1 MLTKD
6 QARLWERWSRAT
18 VTINLHA
25 CVKLENGMWCQLL
38 IPCTWTGGKKHARE
52 WQKVGDA
59 DFRLRVL
66 VMEYIYYQCGVHVE
80 KLLLSVVKLA
90 EVTPDIKQNGILIF

>member
-18 VTINLHA
+18 ATITLHT
-25 CVKLENGMWCQLL
+25 CFKLENGVWWQLL

-52 WQKVGDA
+52 WQKVGNG

-80 KLLLSVVKLA
+80 KLLMSVVKLQDTTL
-90 EVTPDIKQNGILIF
+90 EMKQNGILIF